1 MDRTKKLII
10 LIIFLLLL
18 VVGGVFWWWNQKDI
32 RELNKNLPEGVMVV
46 KTLYGDYKVVNKID
60 GYEFKIPRE
69 WKEIEEI
76 KYIPNNKEEKYLV
89 ASINIKGVEVKSG
102 GIAIECFQITN
113 EEYELENYVKR
124 IFEEYGLSGN
134 LIHDVIEENEI
145 IKVQENVHLGG
156 EYIYFLKENSSIYAI
171 TGKSK
176 KDIQEIIING
186 KW

>member
-10 LIIFLLLL
+10 LSVFVLLLIA
-18 VVGGVFWWWNQKDI
+18 GGVFNWWNQRDVRI
-32 RELNKNLPEGVMVV
+32 LNENLPEGIRVV
-46 KTLYGDYKVVNKID
+46 KTLWGDYKVVNKID

-69 WKEIEEI
+69 WKGIEEI

-89 ASINIKGVEVKSG
+89 ASINIKSVEVKKG
-102 GIAIECFQITN
+102 GIAIDCFQITN
-113 EEYELENYVKR
+113 KEYELENYVKR
-124 IFEEYGLSGN
+124 IFEEHGLSGD

>member
-10 LIIFLLLL
+10 LVIFALLLI
-18 VVGGVFWWWNQKDI
+18 VGGVFWWWNQKDI
-32 RELNKNLPEGVMVV
+32 RELNKNLPEGVRVV
-46 KTLYGDYKVVNKID
+46 KTLEGDYRVVNKID

-69 WKEIEEI
+69 WKGIKEI

-89 ASINIKGVEVKSG
+89 ASINIKGVEVKNE

-124 IFEEYGLSGN
+124 ILEEYGLSGD
-134 LIHDVIEENEI
+134 LIHDVIEENKI

-176 KDIQEIIING
+176 KDIQGIIING